1 MKTYKINSKFYNL
14 PKNIEF
20 CKLCVISNQ
29 RPSSVVEFK
38 HTINQKK
45 PTIQF
50 EHGVCSACNY
60 KKIKKKYRLEYKGA
74 NA

>member
-1 MKTYKINSKFYNL
+1 MNSKFYNL

-60 KKIKKKYRLEYKGA
+60 KKINLIHKKLFPISFVNLK
-74 NA
+74 